1 MDNLQYGEVRVVYE
15 EAGGQAGQLIALQSQ
30 ACQLAQASQLGDCNA
45 GYPVAPQLSVRGK

>member
-1 MDNLQYGEVRVVYE
+1 MDNLQYGQVRVVYE

-30 ACQLAQASQLGDCNA
+30 AGQLAQACQLGDLNT